1 MSMHFKPEDCQ
12 LNLQFMTIKPAVT
25 PLTYSLQQIV
35 AEKQTISCLISPAI
49 TQKRWL
55 SQASA
60 LAILLPGFFFSTL
73 SKGSSP
79 SILSNMWETSKKAV
93 VSSIALYVTHMA
105 PKGRVRVQMGLA
117 IQIRGLRFASNGQ
130 FPTPGFG
137 WLIRVPTGD
146 FNNKTL
152 VARSKLRDVQEALS
166 AGELSV
172 VYAIHVSRVQART
185 FSYNMLQHNEL
196 TCRHRLRIHDA
207 AAPINRRGSA

>member
-35 AEKQTISCLISPAI
+35 AKKQTISCLISPAI

-55 SQASA
+55 SRASA

-130 FPTPGFG
+130 QFPTPDGFR
-137 WLIRVPTGD
+137 WLIRSQQGISIIKPWLPAKSYGIFKRHFRPGNYQSCMPYMYLACKRARLPT
-146 FNNKTL
+146 
-152 VARSKLRDVQEALS
+152 
-166 AGELSV
+166 
-172 VYAIHVSRVQART
+172 
-185 FSYNMLQHNEL
+185 
-196 TCRHRLRIHDA
+196 TCCNI
-207 AAPINRRGSA
+207 IS

>member
-1 MSMHFKPEDCQ
+1 MAMHFKPEDCQ

-35 AEKQTISCLISPAI
+35 AKKQTISCLISPAI

-55 SQASA
+55 SRASA
-60 LAILLPGFFFSTL
+60 LAILFPGFCFSTL

-105 PKGRVRVQMGLA
+105 PKGRVKVLQGLA
-117 IQIRGLRFASNGQ
+117 IQIRGLRFASSGQQ
-130 FPTPGFG
+130 FPTPDGFR

-152 VARSKLRDVQEALS
+152 VARSKLRDIQEALS

-172 VYAIHVSRVQART
+172 VHAIHVSRVQART
-185 FSYNMLQHNEL
+185 FAYNMLQHN
-196 TCRHRLRIHDA
+196 
-207 AAPINRRGSA
+207 